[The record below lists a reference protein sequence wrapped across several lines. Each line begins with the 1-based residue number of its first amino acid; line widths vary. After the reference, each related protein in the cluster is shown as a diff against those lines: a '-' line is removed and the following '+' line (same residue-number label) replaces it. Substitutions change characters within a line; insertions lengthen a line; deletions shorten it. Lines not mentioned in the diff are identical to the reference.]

1 MTLGRLALHS
11 LLNRRFTSALTAFTI
26 ALAVVMLLGVERVR
40 TETREGFTNTI
51 SGTDLI
57 VGARSGSVQLLLYSI
72 FHIGNATNNISFQS
86 YLELAEMRGVEWA
99 VPLSL
104 GDSHRGYRVIG
115 TSNEFF
121 NRYRFAGDR
130 QLQFSAGHPPADL
143 YDAVIGAEVARRLGY
158 ATGQSLV
165 IAHGT
170 VSTSILDHADKP
182 FTVSGV
188 LAATGTP
195 LDRAVIVSLEGIEA
209 IHVDWAGGVPI
220 AGRKVDAEEA
230 RELDLV
236 PQSVTAVL
244 VGLTSKVH
252 TFRVQRLIN
261 EYPDEPL
268 LAILPGVALQ
278 ELWRVMSVAERALLA
293 VSILVVLVGI
303 SGMMTAL
310 LTSLNERRR
319 EIAILRS
326 VGARPIH
333 VLILLLAETLFLA
346 AAGILGGL
354 MLFYAA
360 AALAAPL
367 LESRYG
373 IFVSMGLPAPRE
385 LLMLGGVLGAAF
397 IAGLVPGY
405 RAYRYSLSDGLS
417 VRV

>member
-1 MTLGRLALHS
+1 
-11 LLNRRFTSALTAFTI
+11 
-26 ALAVVMLLGVERVR
+26 MLLGVERVR

-143 YDAVIGAEVARRLGY
+143 YDAVIGAEVARQLGY

-220 AGRKVDAEEA
+220 AGRKVDADEA

-236 PQSVTAVL
+236 PESVTAVL

-319 EIAILRS
+319 EMAILRS

-354 MLFYAA
+354 VLVYAA
-360 AALAAPL
+360 GALAAPL